1 MLKLLHI
8 LPGAFESDRWQVGC
22 PFFLFFTV
30 PCNFVIALQGLCLE
44 NILGW
49 HFYCWCLR
57 RPTPLFCH
65 WSRYRERL
73 VTPSSPAFHSPETS
87 LFSLCWSRERELTQ
101 RFQQGHKISA
111 VAKMYSWK
119 MLRSKESQRSSWQGT
134 KVSAVLHFTCL
145 IKASKSRVWGEG
157 RKKGKWSDTSFHS
170 LPNGRFYFGYTKI
183 FSSTH
188 SRWLSSMDQMQTAIS
203 AHPNYSTALDII
215 LLLPRLTTL

>member
-1 MLKLLHI
+1 MSDFPLLFNNLNTPTSLFSAKSKKKMLKLLHI

-73 VTPSSPAFHSPETS
+73 VTSSSPAFHSPETS

-145 IKASKSRVWGEG
+145 IKASKSRV
-157 RKKGKWSDTSFHS
+157 
-170 LPNGRFYFGYTKI
+170 
-183 FSSTH
+183 
-188 SRWLSSMDQMQTAIS
+188 
-203 AHPNYSTALDII
+203 
-215 LLLPRLTTL
+215 

>member
-73 VTPSSPAFHSPETS
+73 VTSSSPAFHSPETS

-145 IKASKSRVWGEG
+145 IKALRN
-157 RKKGKWSDTSFHS
+157 GKYTEWLRIIGHLVSVQLSHSVVSDSLQPHGMQHAS
-170 LPNGRFYFGYTKI
+170 LPCVLRNPG
-183 FSSTH
+183 
-188 SRWLSSMDQMQTAIS
+188 A
-203 AHPNYSTALDII
+203 YST
-215 LLLPRLTTL
+215 PCSSY

>member
-73 VTPSSPAFHSPETS
+73 VTSSSPAFHSPETS

-119 MLRSKESQRSSWQGT
+119 LAG
-134 KVSAVLHFTCL
+134 H
-145 IKASKSRVWGEG
+145 
-157 RKKGKWSDTSFHS
+157 KGICSLAFY
-170 LPNGRFYFGYTKI
+170 LPNKSFQVKSLRRGQEEGKMIRYLI
-183 FSSTH
+183 
-188 SRWLSSMDQMQTAIS
+188 
-203 AHPNYSTALDII
+203 P
-215 LLLPRLTTL
+215 